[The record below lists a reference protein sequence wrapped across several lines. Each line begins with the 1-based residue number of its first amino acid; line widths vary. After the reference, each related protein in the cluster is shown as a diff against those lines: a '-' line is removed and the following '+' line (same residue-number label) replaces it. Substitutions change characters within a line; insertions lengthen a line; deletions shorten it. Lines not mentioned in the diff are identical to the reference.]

1 MSHKNLKLITRKIMI
16 LLFLVFFILYFM
28 HFLIRIFIAD
38 RFIIPS
44 NSMYPTLISGDRIV
58 VNKILFG
65 ARIYT
70 QFQFSQLNPN
80 LKIFRMNG
88 LREIKYNDILVY
100 NRIVH
105 AQQIS
110 FKINDLMC
118 KRCVGLPGDTIRI
131 INGKYLNNNF
141 SGLLGSQQGLKFTGR
156 FSDFYT
162 SKTSL
167 KSMPQDKHFDWTICD
182 FGPMYIP
189 RKNDIIKI
197 NPKTATLYKLIL
209 EWELGEKIK
218 IDWSNDKVTT
228 SQRTI
233 LRHKF
238 MHNYYFMA
246 GDNILNSVDSRYEG
260 PIPEEFLI
268 GIAKW
273 ILYSKSPQNGEIRW
287 ERLLKEI

>member
-1 MSHKNLKLITRKIMI
+1 
-16 LLFLVFFILYFM
+16 
-28 HFLIRIFIAD
+28 
-38 RFIIPS
+38 
-44 NSMYPTLISGDRIV
+44 
-58 VNKILFG
+58 
-65 ARIYT
+65 
-70 QFQFSQLNPN
+70 
-80 LKIFRMNG
+80 
-88 LREIKYNDILVY
+88 
-100 NRIVH
+100 
-105 AQQIS
+105 
-110 FKINDLMC
+110 
-118 KRCVGLPGDTIRI
+118 
-131 INGKYLNNNF
+131 
-141 SGLLGSQQGLKFTGR
+141 
-156 FSDFYT
+156 
-162 SKTSL
+162 
-167 KSMPQDKHFDWTICD
+167 
-182 FGPMYIP
+182 MYIP
-189 RKNDIIKI
+189 RNKI

-246 GDNILNSVDSRYEG
+246 GDNILNSVDLRYEG